1 MVEYNKHYVLMHKK
15 GDEKEKYVGIYY
27 TYAKTWKYGNAGEY
41 ADGQGIY
48 VGRILESES
57 AYKYKV
63 KTPVGFMPNVG
74 GKTFRRLSDMY
85 KKYIAIREVI
95 V

>member
-1 MVEYNKHYVLMHKK
+1 MVEYKKHYVLMHKK

-48 VGRILESES
+48 VGRIVENI
-57 AYKYKV
+57 YQH
-63 KTPVGFMPNVG
+63 KTETPFGLFRANVG
-74 GKTFRRLSDMY
+74 GRTFRRLSDMY
-85 KKYIAIREVI
+85 KKYVAVREV
-95 V
+95 VM

>member
-27 TYAKTWKYGNAGEY
+27 TYAKTWKFGNAGEY

-48 VGRILESES
+48 VGRIIDS
-57 AYKYKV
+57 AYKYRV
-63 KTPVGFMPNVG
+63 KTPFGLFLSNVG
-74 GKTFRRLSDMY
+74 GRTFRRLADMY
-85 KKYIAIREVI
+85 NKYVFVKEV
-95 V
+95 VM